1 MYPGQ
6 RLSSST
12 TKNTFNIFIMKSF
25 GAIMNAW
32 PPRRPTASEVQDT
45 SPAQTPVLMN
55 NSHGGQGDTS
65 TCCCCCCRWA
75 TFIRV
80 LRLWSAESW
89 GKLQFLFISGHRP
102 GGSCCWPSAAVPNN
116 HNNCA
121 MGVDV
126 VNFARRHRHRYRHRQ
141 GRQQQLLIKC
151 VWHINENRQKRGE
164 KKKWET
170 RKSAKEKGK

>member
-1 MYPGQ
+1 MSSLVTCAWHKHKLCAFCAAPDSRHVMYPGQ
-6 RLSSST
+6 RLSSRSSPSSRGRRST

-45 SPAQTPVLMN
+45 SPGQTRRGVLMN
-55 NSHGGQGDTS
+55 NRATLQRAAAAELSHFHQAS
-65 TCCCCCCRWA
+65 FLRWA
-75 TFIRV
+75 
-80 LRLWSAESW
+80 SW

-126 VNFARRHRHRYRHRQ
+126 VNFCQ
-141 GRQQQLLIKC
+141 
-151 VWHINENRQKRGE
+151 
-164 KKKWET
+164 T
-170 RKSAKEKGK
+170 PSPSPSP